1 MENLQLRFKL
11 NGGAYTE
18 NLNNNDKQSGGGG
31 NELSPK
37 SENWKKQYL
46 LMKIQK
52 EKLEKEKE
60 KLEKEKKKLQQKIK
74 KMEGKKRL

>member
-1 MENLQLRFKL
+1 MENLQLRFKQ
-11 NGGAYTE
+11 NGGGAYTGD
-18 NLNNNDKQSGGGG
+18 LSNDKQFGGGE

-60 KLEKEKKKLQQKIK
+60 KLEKENKKLNQKIK
-74 KMEGKKRL
+74 KIEGKK

>member
-1 MENLQLRFKL
+1 MENLQLRFKQ
-11 NGGAYTE
+11 NGGGPYTE
-18 NLNNNDKQSGGGG
+18 DLSNDKQSGGGK

-60 KLEKEKKKLQQKIK
+60 KLEKENKKLHQKIK
-74 KMEGKKRL
+74 KIEGKK